1 MPLGYDPGCRGIL
14 QPTFSER
21 LRGKM
26 TKGVMNRLGLAASR
40 RVKRLQVSAEKA
52 ADELLQKSYQGTA
65 EQTLRGAETVSKIL
79 REEDED
85 IAKAKSAMGGK
96 AATKKA
102 AKSAKRIRP
111 KRSTRKP
118 VKRKSR

>member
-1 MPLGYDPGCRGIL
+1 
-14 QPTFSER
+14 
-21 LRGKM
+21 M

-40 RVKRLQVSAEKA
+40 RVKRLQASAEKA

-85 IAKAKSAMGGK
+85 IAKAKSAMAGK
-96 AATKKA
+96 AVKKA
-102 AKSAKRIRP
+102 ARNAKRIRP
-111 KRSTRKP
+111 KQSKRKL
-118 VKRKSR
+118 VKRKAR

>member
-1 MPLGYDPGCRGIL
+1 MPLGYNPGCRGIL

-26 TKGVMNRLGLAASR
+26 TKGVMNRLGLAASL

-85 IAKAKSAMGGK
+85 IAKAKSAMAGK
-96 AATKKA
+96 AVKKA
-102 AKSAKRIRP
+102 ARNAKRIRP
-111 KRSTRKP
+111 KQSKRKS
-118 VKRKSR
+118 VKRKAP

>member
-1 MPLGYDPGCRGIL
+1 
-14 QPTFSER
+14 
-21 LRGKM
+21 M

-40 RVKRLQVSAEKA
+40 RVKRLQASAEKA

-85 IAKAKSAMGGK
+85 IAKAKSAMAGK
-96 AATKKA
+96 AAAKKA
-102 AKSAKRIRP
+102 ARSAKRIRP
-111 KRSTRKP
+111 KRSKRKP
-118 VKRKSR
+118 VKRKAR